1 MMNTTSSA
9 SLSDRLPLLPAPHHN
24 LHDPHLRI
32 KFFKFFGSS
41 TFFVDDDDDDDFFVF
56 FFFAVLVAS
65 RAAPNPK
72 FILESAQNPGV
83 FLPCPEPITGA

>member
-1 MMNTTSSA
+1 MMKTTSSA
-9 SLSDRLPLLPAPHHN
+9 SLSDRLPLPPAPHHH
-24 LHDPHLRI
+24 LHRCI
-32 KFFKFFGSS
+32 KFFKFFGASPS
-41 TFFVDDDDDDDFFVF
+41 FVVDDDAFVFFFF

-83 FLPCPEPITGA
+83 FLPCPEPLTVA

>member
-1 MMNTTSSA
+1 MTNATSSA
-9 SLSDRLPLLPAPHHN
+9 SLSDRLPLPPAPHHQ
-24 LHDPHLRI
+24 LHDLHLRI
-32 KFFKFFGSS
+32 KFFKFFSAS
-41 TFFVDDDDDDDFFVF
+41 TSFLDDDDDFFVFFF